1 MKNILVGTIYYNKK
15 KELFKVIN
23 IKKNDKYIL
32 QDNNTGDLKTVTKK
46 QLIQGYTKLKP
57 AGYMIF
63 SVVEFNDDK
72 DVIVALYREK
82 QTKEEAQYELPYCVC
97 RQNVINIFSK
107 QLDNVERVGM
117 SISLDTSNDIPT
129 LLAMTKCTKIY
140 TALAVSVYMDNTL
153 QDILSLFDNQCF
165 DEALQSMEYKRL
177 AFIPGYCDF
186 LEELLI
192 QEDFMYDFYTA
203 FGIERVD
210 FPINI
215 VNEETGYIDP
225 IQTVLLEKTFSVEV
239 FDAFAFKFDYTI
251 RLKDIQKQYKL
262 VFSVPDN
269 MLYVIAFTEGKYY
282 NEYARQEIKNM
293 RHTIFENTKLLN
305 D

>member
-1 MKNILVGTIYYNKK
+1 MKNVLIGTIYYNKK
-15 KELFKVIN
+15 KELFKVVN
-23 IKKNDKYIL
+23 FKKNEKYIL
-32 QDNNTGDLKTVTKK
+32 QDENGELKTVTKK
-46 QLIQGYTKLKP
+46 QLMQGYTRLKP
-57 AGYMIF
+57 AGYIVF

-82 QTKEEAQYELPYCVC
+82 QSQKEAQYELPYCVC

-107 QLDNVERVGM
+107 QLDNIDRVGM
-117 SISLDTSNDIPT
+117 SVSLDTSDIDT
-129 LLAMTKCTKIY
+129 VLAMTNCSKID
-140 TALAVSVYMDNTL
+140 TAIAVSVYLNNTL
-153 QDILSLFDNQCF
+153 QDILALFDNHYF
-165 DEALQSMEYKRL
+165 DVALKSMRFNKL
-177 AFIPGYCDF
+177 GFIPGYCNL

-192 QEDFMYDFYTA
+192 QEDFMYDFCTA
-203 FGIERVD
+203 FGIEKVD

-215 VNEETGYIDP
+215 INKETGYVDP

-239 FDAFAFKFDYTI
+239 FDAFAFEFDYTI

-269 MLYVIAFTEGKYY
+269 KLYVIAFTEGKYY
-282 NEYARQEIKNM
+282 NDYARAEIKNM
-293 RHTIFENTKLLN
+293 RNTIFENSKLLS